1 MKINHDVLL
10 ITVIL
15 FLRVYS
21 TDVATAG
28 DAQGSLSKITFYV
41 A

>member
-10 ITVIL
+10 ITVFL
-15 FLRVYS
+15 FLLAYS
-21 TDVATAG
+21 GDIAAAG

>member
-15 FLRVYS
+15 FLLVYS
-21 TDVATAG
+21 GDVAAAG
-28 DAQGSLSKITFYV
+28 DTQGSLSKITFYV